1 MAGQS
6 RPDLFR
12 CEGCEAIHEN
22 SFEGLGS
29 STTIPPAGEPGERM
43 VLRGR
48 VLEPDGE
55 TPAASVVVYA
65 YHTNAAGVYPRRGDE
80 RGWDRRHGYLRG
92 WVLEPDGETPAAG
105 VVVYAYHT
113 NAAGVYPRRGDERGW
128 DRQHGYLRGWVKTDG
143 SGEYRFETIRPAPY
157 PGGRAAAHIHLTVKE
172 PDRKEYWI
180 DDVVF
185 TDDPAVTAAY
195 RARQQDRGGSGIVT
209 PERGAEGTWQVRR
222 DIVLEP

>member
-1 MAGQS
+1 MISLRRCWLIPLFLLLAAASVVDGQS

-12 CEGCEAIHEN
+12 CEGCEAVHES
-22 SFEGLGS
+22 SFEGLRS

-43 VLRGR
+43 VLSGR
-48 VLEPDGE
+48 VLEPDGK

-65 YHTNAAGVYPRRGDE
+65 YHTNAEGVYPRRGDE

-92 WVLEPDGETPAAG
+92 WI
-105 VVVYAYHT
+105 
-113 NAAGVYPRRGDERGW
+113 
-128 DRQHGYLRGWVKTDG
+128 KTDE

-157 PGGRAAAHIHLTVKE
+157 PGGRVAAHIHLTVKE
-172 PDRKEYWI
+172 PDRKEYWV

-195 RARQQDRGGSGIVT
+195 RARQQDRGSSGIVT
-209 PERGAEGTWQVRR
+209 PERDAAGAWQVRR

>member
-1 MAGQS
+1 LNTVRPCSLIPCVLVLGMSGLVAGQS
-6 RPDLFR
+6 RPDLFQ
-12 CEGCEAIHEN
+12 CEGCEAIHES
-22 SFEGLGS
+22 SFEGLGP

-48 VLEPDGE
+48 VLEPDGR
-55 TPAASVVVYA
+55 TPADGVVVYA
-65 YHTNAAGVYPRRGDE
+65 YQTNAEGVYPRRGDE

-92 WVLEPDGETPAAG
+92 WV
-105 VVVYAYHT
+105 
-113 NAAGVYPRRGDERGW
+113 
-128 DRQHGYLRGWVKTDG
+128 QTDG

-180 DDVVF
+180 DEVVF
-185 TDDPAVTAAY
+185 TDDPLVTAAY
-195 RARQQDRGGSGIVT
+195 RARQQNRGGSGVVT
-209 PERGAEGTWQVRR
+209 PERDAEGTWQVRR